1 MNINDWV
8 MSGLGRCDQGIL
20 RRVAPL
26 DDGRVAVAPKNLLP
40 NGTVSPHLQLIDEY
54 KLFGYGRA

>member
-54 KLFGYGRA
+54 K

>member
-26 DDGRVAVAPKNLLP
+26 DDGCVAVAPLDDGCVAVAPLDD
-40 NGTVSPHLQLIDEY
+40 GCVA
-54 KLFGYGRA
+54 F